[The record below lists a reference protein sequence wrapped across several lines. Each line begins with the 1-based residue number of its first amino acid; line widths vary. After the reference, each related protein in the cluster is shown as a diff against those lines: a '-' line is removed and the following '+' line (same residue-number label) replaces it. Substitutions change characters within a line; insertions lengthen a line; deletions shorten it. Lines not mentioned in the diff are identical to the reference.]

1 MKYQRLFTL
10 TLAFALLFA
19 LPACDFSGGEDDEDE
34 DPTAVAEQEAV
45 DAVKQAIENKG
56 WEIPSK
62 SSGTAQVST
71 KKDNEPTIL
80 DYIETDVQDSGA
92 RQVYMLVGP
101 DGQVIPNS
109 EWQSDNQ
116 NRCKQESLRYLKAA
130 RKWFS
135 FSMFDYGGDYLVK
148 SQYIDIETGKIEEQ
162 QDEEHPSLVE
172 ATINAWDKI
181 QNRITIK
188 EPADYC
194 GDKISNITLTFN
206 SITRQEYIPDAGAQ
220 FSSTVKEEVK
230 AEIDL
235 TYEEQ
240 DGMYV
245 GSGDLEWENFD
256 YSEEDCDLPPPAQV
270 KVHKFVYRN
279 PATAN
284 GDTELQI
291 QFRDMKEAPCG
302 ESYGITPSF
311 SFSWWG
317 LHRDEVHKKAE
328 LDNFLIT
335 IEDIYAL
342 RDWEAVEVS
351 PVLMA
356 QKQYDHSET
365 IKDEDA
371 TYNLNGES
379 TLRILHESDQ

>member
-1 MKYQRLFTL
+1 MKISARFAALSL
-10 TLAFALLFA
+10 LAFGLILT
-19 LPACDFSGGEDDEDE
+19 ACDSIGGEDDEDE

-92 RQVYMLVGP
+92 RQVYMLVGL
-101 DGQVIPNS
+101 DGQIIPNS

-116 NRCKQESLRYLKAA
+116 NRCIQESLRYLKAA
-130 RKWFS
+130 KKRFS
-135 FSMFDYGGDYLVK
+135 FDMFDYGGDYLVK
-148 SQYIDIETGKIEEQ
+148 SQYIDIQTGKIEEQ
-162 QDEEHPSLVE
+162 QDAEHSSLVE
-172 ATINAWDKI
+172 ATTNAWDKI
-181 QNRITIK
+181 QNRVAVK

-206 SITRQEYIPDAGAQ
+206 SITRLEHIPDAGDQ

-230 AEIDL
+230 AEIEL
-235 TYEEQ
+235 TYEEK

-245 GSGDLEWENFD
+245 GSGDLEWANFD
-256 YSEEDCDLPPPAQV
+256 HSEEDCDLPPPAQV

-279 PATAN
+279 PATEN

-291 QFRDMKEAPCG
+291 QFRDMKRASCG
-302 ESYGITPSF
+302 ESYGIYPDF
-311 SFSWWG
+311 SFSWWL
-317 LHRDEVHKKAE
+317 LHRDEIHKKVE
-328 LDNFLIT
+328 LDNYLIT
-335 IEDIYAL
+335 IEYIYAL
-342 RDWEAVEVS
+342 HDWEAVEAS
-351 PVLMA
+351 PVT
-356 QKQYDHSET
+356 QKQYDHSNT
-365 IKDEDA
+365 IEDEDA
-371 TYNLNGES
+371 TYNLSGES
-379 TLRILHESDQ
+379 TLRILHEPGQ

>member
-1 MKYQRLFTL
+1 MKYRRLFTL

-19 LPACDFSGGEDDEDE
+19 LPACDSSGSEDK

-62 SSGTAQVST
+62 SSGTAQIST

-116 NRCKQESLRYLKAA
+116 NRCRQESLRYLKAA
-130 RKWFS
+130 KKWFS

-162 QDEEHPSLVE
+162 QDAEHSSLVE

-181 QNRITIK
+181 QNKVAVK

-206 SITRQEYIPDAGAQ
+206 SITRQEHIPDAGAQ
-220 FSSTVKEEVK
+220 FSRTVKEEVK
-230 AEIDL
+230 AEIEL

-240 DGMYV
+240 DDMYV
-245 GSGDLEWENFD
+245 GSGDLEWANFD
-256 YSEEDCDLPPPAQV
+256 DSELDCGLPPPAQV

-279 PATAN
+279 PATEN

-291 QFRDMKEAPCG
+291 QLRDMKRVSCG
-302 ESYGITPSF
+302 ESYGIYPDF
-311 SFSWWG
+311 SFSWWL
-317 LHRDEVHKKAE
+317 LHRDEIHKKVE
-328 LDNFLIT
+328 LDNYLIT
-335 IEDIYAL
+335 IEYIYAL
-342 RDWEAVEVS
+342 HDWEAVEAS
-351 PVLMA
+351 PVA
-356 QKQYDHSET
+356 QKQYDHSKT
-365 IKDEDA
+365 IEHEDA
-371 TYNLNGES
+371 RYNLSGES
-379 TLRILHESDQ
+379 TLRILHEPGQ